1 MLHMCFCVEKL
12 HTCVVTFIIRADI
25 TCDLEVLERQMLD
38 QLQKEQQYVDI
49 IGIGLIFVVM
59 SS

>member
-1 MLHMCFCVEKL
+1 MCFCVEKL